1 MPTYTL
7 CDPQVSSKGP
17 IVPVTIDITK
27 IGKRDSIRNGKSIP
41 KPISVFALLDTGTT
55 ITMISSRVVKELN
68 LEPIRSAKLRT
79 FTELLGR
86 QAYAIKLDM
95 SQTFG
100 ETVIFDDILAIGD
113 TFKKDKPP
121 DAIEDCLI
129 GIDILSEM
137 VFVYIGPMDTFS
149 LSY

>member
-17 IVPVTIDITK
+17 IVPVTIDIT
-27 IGKRDSIRNGKSIP
+27 
-41 KPISVFALLDTGTT
+41 
-55 ITMISSRVVKELN
+55 E
-68 LEPIRSAKLRT
+68 
-79 FTELLGR
+79 
-86 QAYAIKLDM
+86 
-95 SQTFG
+95 
-100 ETVIFDDILAIGD
+100 IGD